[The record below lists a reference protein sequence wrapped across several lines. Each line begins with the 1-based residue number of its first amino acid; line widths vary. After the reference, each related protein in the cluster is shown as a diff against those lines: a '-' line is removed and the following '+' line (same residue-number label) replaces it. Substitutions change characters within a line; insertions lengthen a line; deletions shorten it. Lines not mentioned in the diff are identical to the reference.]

1 MYVPSVSPT
10 ATSSPCDE
18 KHTARA
24 LLGSGA
30 IRIKRR
36 VSPFQMRNVLQ
47 RAA

>member
-1 MYVPSVSPT
+1 
-10 ATSSPCDE
+10 
-18 KHTARA
+18 

-36 VSPFQMRNVLQ
+36 VSPFQMRKVLQ